1 MTGKEAIDKAGS
13 VSALARILGVSRQA
27 VQQWR
32 WRGLPDDRKQCL
44 RELRPEWFI
53 QQPVMRRKVK

>member
-13 VSALARILGVSRQA
+13 VSALARILGISRQA
-27 VQQWR
+27 AQQYGER
-32 WRGLPDDRKQCL
+32 RLPSIRETRL

-53 QQPVMRRKVK
+53 QQPAKRKQK